1 MVVTIYSK
9 QVFDIWFWFYNYS
22 GAELIKNVHEIEKR
36 YHASK
41 KYFQMLNYERIQS
54 KG

>member
-1 MVVTIYSK
+1 MMVTINSK
-9 QVFDIWFWFYNYS
+9 QVFDIWFYNYS
-22 GAELIKNVHEIEKR
+22 GTELIKNVHEIEKR

-41 KYFQMLNYERIQS
+41 KYFQMHNYERVQS